1 VTVDSARRLP
11 QKERKTMNAN
21 TLKAIIRHG
30 ETLLVAFPNAVE
42 RDPVALCKKLRRIQ
56 TAIDRPILDY
66 TNGENGVTIEK
77 LDVET
82 DKALARVRKLLFG
95 TEHANGG
102 QVQLFINRD
111 PRGYALKADDVWARN
126 WNQARYAAKLPALHT
141 DMGGYGILAP
151 DLTEDN
157 R

>member
-1 VTVDSARRLP
+1 VDSARRLP
-11 QKERKTMNAN
+11 QNERKTMNAN

-30 ETLLVAFPNAVE
+30 ETLLAAFPNAVE

-95 TEHANGG
+95 TEQVNGG
-102 QVQLFINRD
+102 QPQLFINRD
-111 PRGYALKADDVWARN
+111 PRGHALKADDVWVRN
-126 WNQARYAAKLPALHT
+126 WNQSRYAAKLPALHT